1 MLQKNSISSKFF
13 LSFFLISAL
22 AVSAI
27 ILAIYFSIKTN
38 IIDDKIGRLETIYTI
53 KNNQLQNSLKNIQN
67 PLLSF
72 IRDNYQFYH
81 FDILEN
87 EYNKLTYYFST
98 KELQACRKELSQYF
112 SSHYKNEPLIDYM
125 HIAASDGIPVSGNG
139 VLAQCINLPFN
150 TGIKKIDG
158 VNLDNTNLKIY
169 KELYN
174 KTSSALKSLINIEGF
189 QSVLFTSAK
198 DEIFYSSDKS
208 SVLGHNGVT
217 SNWIKGLSQ
226 SLSKFHNMNHI
237 NNQEYFFIDMQP
249 YAAIDGYPVFYII
262 TPIFENNNYKGSIAL
277 VFTAKYLD
285 NILSNG
291 NNYQAE
297 GLGKTGDVFLT
308 SDIGIYRSN
317 KRQLLEDTINYL
329 SVLKSIQRT
338 SITYEMVEKF
348 KTVAYYSSLINP
360 EPLKKYKD
368 QKRYNFLTS
377 YNGNEIVTYY
387 APVNIGNLKWI
398 MYVSMEMDEIIS
410 ELSSIK
416 KLMIKVSLPL
426 FIILLFISALFAH
439 YITRPIRR
447 LNSACS
453 SIAKGDMAS
462 SSQIK
467 GSYKEIDGLVN
478 SFKKMIL
485 NIEDNKQQIEV
496 VKKDLEESIL
506 TQKATN
512 QELIE
517 ERNFISKVLDARG
530 FIILIIDEQ
539 DRIVRYNQVMPRLFP
554 NSQIIGEKYDVFLPE
569 EYQKRVAHILSLVRM
584 GSDNIPHFIS
594 SAMVDGKKVY
604 VEWNFSTFT
613 GRELENGSKEVF
625 ITAIGMNITERY
637 EAVEASK
644 ENDAMF
650 HKIFSN
656 AYDAVLIAD
665 EDNNIMLVNKSFETL
680 FEVDYVDLIGKPVI
694 PNIFSQEYANVI
706 SSDSK
711 DGKSIEIDAIRSD
724 KSYFPVDLSIS
735 KIIYKGKTSIL
746 YILRDASLKRQR
758 ERELQAALNRARDAE
773 KTKSEFLA
781 NMSHEIRTPLNG
793 IIGFIDLLKDTQL
806 DNAQREYIKIISSSS
821 DSLFNIINDILD
833 FSKIESGKMH
843 LEQIEFNIWNVF
855 EDSVAIYAAKAMDK
869 NIMLLCLFSTDIP
882 KYLIG
887 DPLRIKQIITN
898 LISNAI
904 KFTDN
909 NGRVIFRVNLLFY
922 DKDTCK
928 MRISVKDN
936 GIGISKE
943 QQKAIMEPFSQGDSS
958 TTRKYGGSGLGLA
971 ISKSLTSSM
980 GSTLNV
986 FSESGNGSEFY
997 FTLELKVASK
1007 KEKRSKVDFTDT
1019 SILLLGCDENCPVKE
1034 LYEEYMRNIKAKVRY
1049 TTNVEDLNSE
1059 DVNIIGINYDN
1070 TDIDFIKDVVS
1081 KHEDKSFIIF
1091 SLTSSDNQIFD
1102 IGGRNVFP
1110 LMPPFT
1116 VTKLI
1121 DILSEILGINK
1132 ASLLSSKKEKSA
1144 VFKGNVLL
1152 VDDNEVNLKLSEIL
1166 LKNLGLTVVTS
1177 DNGFDA
1183 LEKYKQNHFDIVF
1196 MDIYMPEM
1204 DGLATAEAIIMYEK
1218 EVNKTH
1224 TPIVALT
1231 ANVMEEDIESYISM
1245 GMDDFVAKPIVKSKL
1260 EAILNRYLSQDVST
1274 LNDELTLGVAEY
1286 LKTDNEEEIY
1296 NAINEY
1302 CHNCWHYAQSLF
1314 HAVTE
1319 FNEGSSLYI
1328 VDKMIMLSEN
1338 YKFNDSI
1345 AILNKI
1351 RQNIENGMNDN
1362 IFSFIDELKDI
1373 IYKIKRSIR
1382 YFKQ

>member
-1 MLQKNSISSKFF
+1 MLQKNSIAGKFF
-13 LSFFLISAL
+13 ISFLLVSTL
-22 AVSAI
+22 VVSAI
-27 ILAIYFSIKTN
+27 ILAVYFSIKTN
-38 IIDDKIGRLETIYTI
+38 IINEKTAQLEIIHNI
-53 KNNQLQNSLKNIQN
+53 KYKQLQNAIQNIQN

-72 IRDNYQFYH
+72 IRDNYQLYG

-87 EYNKLTYYFST
+87 EYRKLPDYFSDQESRVCSE
-98 KELQACRKELSQYF
+98 ELLQYF
-112 SSHYKNEPLIDYM
+112 TSHYNNEPVISYM
-125 HIAASDGIPVSGNG
+125 HINSSDGIPVNKSGI
-139 VLAQCINLPFN
+139 LAQCIHLPYN
-150 TGIKKIDG
+150 AGISRIEG
-158 VNLDNTNLKIY
+158 VNLNKSNLKIY

-174 KTSSALKSLINIEGF
+174 KTTNALKSLINIDGF
-189 QSVLFTSAK
+189 QSVLFISDN

-217 SNWIKGLSQ
+217 SHWIKGLSQ
-226 SLSKFHNMNHI
+226 SLSKFHNMKQLD
-237 NNQEYFFIDMQP
+237 NQEYFFIDMQP
-249 YAAIDGYPVFYII
+249 YTAIEGYPVFYIAA
-262 TPIFENNNYKGSIAL
+262 PIFENNKYRGSIVL
-277 VFTAKYLD
+277 VLTSKFLD
-285 NILSNG
+285 NILSNS
-291 NNYQAE
+291 YDYESE

-308 SDIGIYRSN
+308 SNTGTYRSN
-317 KRQLLEDTINYL
+317 KRQLIEDPDNYIITL
-329 SVLKSIQRT
+329 KVLYKDNT
-338 SITYEMVEKF
+338 AYDMLEKF
-348 KTVAYYSSLINP
+348 QTTEYYSSLF
-360 EPLKKYKD
+360 EPMPFKTYKD
-368 QKRYNFLTS
+368 SKGYIFSKTYNS
-377 YNGNEIVTYY
+377 KEVAAYY
-387 APVNIGNLKWI
+387 APVYIGSLKWI
-398 MYVSMEMDEIIS
+398 MFVSMEMHEITSGLNGLNI
-410 ELSSIK
+410 LLVKI
-416 KLMIKVSLPL
+416 IIPL
-426 FIILLFISALFAH
+426 FIILIFTAAIFSYVITKPVRQLNDVCAAFADGNTD
-439 YITRPIRR
+439 YE
-447 LNSACS
+447 
-453 SIAKGDMAS
+453 
-462 SSQIK
+462 QIK
-467 GSYKEIDGLVN
+467 APYREVSSLIN
-478 SFKKMIL
+478 SFSKISS
-485 NIEDNKQQIEV
+485 N
-496 VKKDLEESIL
+496 LEESNNKL
-506 TQKATN
+506 EVLKK
-512 QELIE
+512 ELEESVLSQSITARELKE

-569 EYQKRVAHILSLVRM
+569 EYKKRVAYILSLVRM

-613 GRELENGSKEVF
+613 GRELEDGSKEVF

-637 EAVEASK
+637 EALETSK

-656 AYDAVLIAD
+656 AYDALVIAD
-665 EDNNIMLVNKSFETL
+665 EDNNILLVNKSFEIL
-680 FEVDYVDLIGKPVI
+680 FDIDYVDLIGKPVI

-711 DGKSIEIDAIRSD
+711 DGKSIEIDALRAD
-724 KSYFPVDLSIS
+724 KSPFPVDLSIS

-758 ERELQAALNRARDAE
+758 ERELQAALNRAREAE
-773 KTKSEFLA
+773 RTKSEFLA

-806 DNAQREYIKIISSSS
+806 DNAQREYIKIISNSS

-833 FSKIESGKMH
+833 FSKIESGKMN

-855 EDSVAIYAAKAMDK
+855 EDSVAIYAANAMDK
-869 NIMLLCLFSTDIP
+869 NIILLCLFSTDIP

-943 QQKAIMEPFSQGDSS
+943 QQKVIMEPFSQGDSS

-1007 KEKRSKVDFTDT
+1007 KEKRSKVDFGDT
-1019 SILLLGCDENCPVKE
+1019 SILLLGCDENCPAKE
-1034 LYEEYMRNIKAKVRY
+1034 LYEEYIRNVKANVRY
-1049 TTNVEDLNSE
+1049 TTNVEDLNNE
-1059 DVNIIGINYDN
+1059 DVKVVGISYDN
-1070 TDIDFIKDVVS
+1070 NDIDFIKDIVS

-1091 SLTSSDNQIFD
+1091 SLTPSDNQIFD

-1183 LEKYKQNHFDIVF
+1183 LEKYKQNNFDIVF

-1204 DGLATAEAIIMYEK
+1204 DGLATAEAMIMYER

-1231 ANVMEEDIESYISM
+1231 ANVMEEDIESYISI

-1260 EAILNRYLSQDVST
+1260 EAILNRYLSQDVSA

-1286 LKTDNEEEIY
+1286 LKTDNEEKIY